1 MQLPR
6 SVTVAVP
13 KTKNDVNNT
22 DPPIA
27 LKGLEN
33 FRMLGS
39 NVMDRVMA
47 QINYLNDS
55 LLRQAEEPHLP
66 FKEFGSP
73 RLLNERPRIVEKEL
87 GALRSGALF
96 KGEQM
101 CGQSQYHVT
110 VSLKHV
116 DISNCYLCGYLTIE
130 NLTVV
135 RIFGKFSF
143 HFA

>member
-6 SVTVAVP
+6 SVDVAAP
-13 KTKNDVNNT
+13 NTKNEVNNI
-22 DPPIA
+22 DLPIA

-55 LLRQAEEPHLP
+55 LLRQAEEIPVSL
-66 FKEFGSP
+66 KEFGSP
-73 RLLNERPRIVEKEL
+73 RNVGERPRIVEKEL

-116 DISNCYLCGYLTIE
+116 DISDCYLCGYLTIE
-130 NLTVV
+130 NLTIVSILV
-135 RIFGKFSF
+135 
-143 HFA
+143 